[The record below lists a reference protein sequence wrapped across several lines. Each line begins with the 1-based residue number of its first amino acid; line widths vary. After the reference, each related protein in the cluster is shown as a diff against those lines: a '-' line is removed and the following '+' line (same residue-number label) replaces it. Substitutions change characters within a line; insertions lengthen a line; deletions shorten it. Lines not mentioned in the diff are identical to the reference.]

1 VHAISGNHP
10 CLPKVIIWLEQQKGY
25 NRRQGNFAEDAP
37 VARGVRVSSICTVDE
52 SFMKESP
59 DSIEPRLYQAPL
71 SYVGGFYLA
80 LIAWTIISVSFLGLR
95 EWTNWTQ
102 LFIIVF
108 ILVFTWYFSLG
119 ISYIIRMDG
128 DGTIWLRSFRKVIR
142 THPREMQFVE
152 GPHLPMGFVRFRLE
166 REKTYL
172 FCVVKDRN
180 LQAILSLIRK
190 TNPDIKFKNL
200 FG

>member
-1 VHAISGNHP
+1 
-10 CLPKVIIWLEQQKGY
+10 
-25 NRRQGNFAEDAP
+25 
-37 VARGVRVSSICTVDE
+37 
-52 SFMKESP
+52 MKESP

>member
-1 VHAISGNHP
+1 M
-10 CLPKVIIWLEQQKGY
+10 
-25 NRRQGNFAEDAP
+25 F
-37 VARGVRVSSICTVDE
+37 
-52 SFMKESP
+52 
-59 DSIEPRLYQAPL
+59 
-71 SYVGGFYLA
+71 
-80 LIAWTIISVSFLGLR
+80 
-95 EWTNWTQ
+95 
-102 LFIIVF
+102 IVF

-180 LQAILSLIRK
+180 LQAILFLIRK